1 MTKFRITVTSDTV
14 CPWCFVGRKQLQK
27 AEQIWKQTHPNSGD
41 TFAISYEPFQL
52 APDGP
57 RGPASSKS
65 KEKFYAERF
74 GKERTAMMQ
83 ERIRG
88 IGEPLGIN
96 FRFGGQT
103 GNSRDSHRLVR
114 LAKKYGHEAEG
125 KAIDGLF
132 AAYFENERDI
142 TAYDTLKSIAADAG
156 IPGEDFQK
164 AIVDS
169 DEGGADVDNAARAA
183 RLKGVT
189 GVPNYVVQDKF
200 QLQGANDAAAFI
212 GVFEKIKALEAG
224 AGAN

>member
-14 CPWCFVGRKQLQK
+14 CPWCFVGRRQLQL
-27 AEQIWKQTHPNSGD
+27 AEQLWKQKHPNSGD

-57 RGPASSKS
+57 RGPGSSKS
-65 KEKFYAERF
+65 KEQFYKERF
-74 GKERTAMMQ
+74 GQERTAMMH
-83 ERIRG
+83 ERIKG

-96 FRFGGQT
+96 FKFGGQT

-156 IPGEDFQK
+156 IPADDFQK

-169 DEGGADVDNAARAA
+169 DEGGADVDNAAHNA

-189 GVPNYVVQDKF
+189 GVPDYVVQDRYH
-200 QLQGANDAAAFI
+200 LQGANDATTFVGI
-212 GVFEKIKALEAG
+212 FEKIKAQEA
-224 AGAN
+224 AAN